1 MSGRVFRLRQDKLK
15 LRPKITMNNF
25 KNIQSK
31 LQEFVKKYYTNELI
45 KGLIL
50 FFSFGL
56 LYFIFTLLIEH
67 FLWLKPTARTLL
79 FWLFIA
85 VEMALLVKYIFI
97 PISKLVGFQKGIS
110 LQDASKIIGNHFK
123 EVDDKLLNILQ
134 LNDTSN
140 QSELLLASIN
150 QKAKGLQPIPF
161 KRAVDFTKNK
171 KYLKYLLFPIA
182 IWLLV
187 YISGNKSLFSD
198 SYERVINHQMAYEPP
213 APFSFH
219 ILNDNLNVIEGKS
232 LKINIETRGKTLPE
246 DVKIH
251 FSEQDFY
258 LQNNGLG
265 AFEYTFSSVQKP
277 TRFYMESNGVASKKY
292 TINVIETPT
301 ITGFEM
307 VLNYPSYTKKRNETL
322 KNTGNAIVPQ
332 GTGITWKITT
342 KSTSKVSFLASEEQ
356 LFIEKEKNSFQL
368 DKRIQ
373 KSLEY
378 EVSTSNDNLKNYEA
392 LDFAIQVVKD
402 EYPKISVKSDI
413 DSITRGPIQFAG
425 QLSDDYGL
433 QALELVYYNTNNKA
447 SVKKHQLKINN
458 SSFEEFYYIFPEGIE
473 LIDGVDYEMYF
484 EVTDNDKVNGVKRA
498 KSKLFSY
505 YKKTEKE
512 VKDQLLDE
520 QQNSIS
526 DLEKTLGK
534 SKKIKEEFQKM
545 QESLQN
551 KSEMDWNDQKKL
563 QNFMERQQQYEKMMQ
578 QQTEQI
584 QQNLEEQPKSENKS
598 LEERKKEIEER
609 LKEAKDLA
617 KQEKL
622 LEELKKL
629 AEKLQKEELTE
640 KLKKL
645 TEENKQ
651 NERSLERILELTKRF
666 YVEQKANQIKEKL
679 EELSKKQEDLSKSEE
694 NSSEKQKVLNKEF
707 DDIKKELNELEKENK
722 ALKRPM
728 DLTKTDKEE
737 KEVDE
742 EQKEAT
748 DKLEE
753 SEEQEQQEGGSEE
766 QKENKNAAS
775 KSQKSA
781 AKKIKKMSGKMKDFL
796 DAMSGGEESE
806 EEDIE
811 ALRAILENLLEFSFQ
826 QEDLMNDF
834 SKIDNSHPEFA
845 KKLKNQHV
853 LREYFEHIDDSLYTL
868 SMRQP
873 KISSKIFKDISNIHY
888 HLDESLSHFAAD
900 QFNIGISDQQFV
912 MTSTNNLAYLLS
924 NILNSMQNAT
934 PSAGSGKGK
943 KKGKSFSLPDIIQKQ
958 GEMMKK
964 MKDGLKLGEKP
975 GEKGA
980 QQGEKGKNSQKSG
993 EGEQMN
999 GELYEIYKQQAQ
1011 MRQQLKDLLGD
1022 KKGKNGKG
1030 LGNKVEK
1037 QMEELE
1043 QDLLEK
1049 GFTNEVLQ
1057 KMMQLKHELLK
1068 LKEATQEQGQ
1078 EEKRESNK
1086 NQQEFEKRNIKSIN
1100 RKKLWF
1106 NQNEIL
1112 NRQSLPLRTIY
1123 KKKVQE
1129 YFRANDSIK

>member
-1 MSGRVFRLRQDKLK
+1 
-15 LRPKITMNNF
+15 MNNF

-85 VEMALLVKYIFI
+85 VEVALLVKYIFI

-110 LQDASKIIGNHFK
+110 LQDASKIIGNHFN

-134 LNDTSN
+134 LNDNSN
-140 QSELLLASIN
+140 QSELLLASID

-161 KRAVDFTKNK
+161 KRAVDFSKNT
-171 KYLKYLLFPIA
+171 KYLKYSILPIA
-182 IWLLV
+182 ILLIA
-187 YISGNKSLFSD
+187 YFSGNKSLFSD
-198 SYERVINHQMAYEPP
+198 SYERVINHQLAYEPP

-219 ILNDNLNVIEGKS
+219 ILNDDLNVIEGKS
-232 LKINIETRGKTLPE
+232 IKINIETRGNTLPE

-251 FSEQDFY
+251 FEGQDYY

-265 AFEYTFSSVQKP
+265 AFEYTFTSVQKP
-277 TRFYMESNGVASKKY
+277 TRFYMESNNVSSKEY
-292 TINVIETPT
+292 IINVVETPT
-301 ITGFEM
+301 ITALEM
-307 VLNYPSYTKKRNETL
+307 FLNYPSHTKKRSETL

-332 GTGITWKITT
+332 GTNITWKIAT
-342 KSTSKVSFLASEEQ
+342 KNTSKVSFLTSEEQ
-356 LFIEKEKNSFQL
+356 LFTEKESNNFQL
-368 DKRIQ
+368 NKRIQ
-373 KSLEY
+373 ESIEY
-378 EVSTSNDNLKNYEA
+378 QVATSNDNLKNYEA

-413 DSITRGPIQFAG
+413 DSITRGPVQFVG

-433 QALELVYYNTNNKA
+433 KGLKLVYYDINNKA
-447 SVKKHQLKINN
+447 SIKNHTLKINN
-458 SSFEEFYYIFPEGIE
+458 SSFEEFYYVFPEGIE
-473 LIDGVDYEMYF
+473 LIEGVDYEMYF
-484 EVTDNDKVNGVKRA
+484 EVSDNDLVNGIKKS

-505 YKKTEKE
+505 YKKTKKE
-512 VKDQLLDE
+512 IKDQLLDE

-526 DLEKTLGK
+526 DLEKTLDK
-534 SKKIKEEFQKM
+534 SKEVKEEFQKM

-563 QNFMERQQQYEKMMQ
+563 QNFMQRQEQYEKMMQ
-578 QQTEQI
+578 QQTEKI
-584 QQNLEEQPKSENKS
+584 QQNLTEQPKSENKS

-609 LKEAKDLA
+609 LKEAKELA

-622 LEELKKL
+622 LEELKEL
-629 AEKLQKEELTE
+629 TEKLQKEELTE

-679 EELSKKQEDLSKSEE
+679 DELADKQEDLSKQDE
-694 NSSEKQKVLNKEF
+694 NSSEKQKELNKEF
-707 DDIKKELNELEKENK
+707 DEIKKELKELEKDNK

-728 DLTKTDKEE
+728 DLNKTDSDE
-737 KEVDE
+737 KEVDK

-753 SEEQEQQEGGSEE
+753 SEESDQNEEDSKE
-766 QKENKNAAS
+766 QKESKSAAG

-781 AKKIKKMSGKMKDFL
+781 AKKMKKMSGKMKDSL
-796 DAMSGGEESE
+796 DAMGGGGEGEQ
-806 EEDIE
+806 EDIE

-826 QEDLMNDF
+826 QEDLMNNF
-834 SKIDNSHPEFA
+834 SKINNSHPEFSN
-845 KKLKNQHV
+845 KLKEQHV

-873 KISSKIFKDISNIHY
+873 KISSIIFKDISNVHY
-888 HLDESLSHFAAD
+888 HLDESLSHFTD
-900 QFNIGISDQQFV
+900 NQFNTGISDQQFV

-934 PSAGSGKGK
+934 PKPGSGKGK
-943 KKGKSFSLPDIIQKQ
+943 GKGPSFSLPDIIQKQ
-958 GEMMKK
+958 GEMMESMKK
-964 MKDGLKLGEKP
+964 GMKPGQKPGEKP
-975 GEKGA
+975 GEKGEKPGEKP
-980 QQGEKGKNSQKSG
+980 GEKGENGKEAGEG

-1011 MRQQLKDLLGD
+1011 MRQQLNDLLGD
-1022 KKGKNGKG
+1022 KKGKDGKG
-1030 LGNKVEK
+1030 LGDKVEK
-1037 QMEELE
+1037 QMEALE
-1043 QDLLEK
+1043 RDLLEK

-1057 KMMQLKHELLK
+1057 KMQQLKHELLK
-1068 LKEATQEQGQ
+1068 LQEATQEQGQ
-1078 EEKRESNK
+1078 EEKRESNT
-1086 NQQEFEKRNIKSIN
+1086 NQQEFEKRTIKQID

>member
-1 MSGRVFRLRQDKLK
+1 
-15 LRPKITMNNF
+15 MNNF

-85 VEMALLVKYIFI
+85 VEIALLVKYIFI
-97 PISKLVGFQKGIS
+97 PISKLIGFQKGIS
-110 LQDASKIIGNHFK
+110 LQEASKIIGNHFT
-123 EVDDKLLNILQ
+123 EVDDKLLNIIQ
-134 LNDTSN
+134 LKGTSN
-140 QSELLLASIN
+140 QSELLLASID

-161 KRAVDFTKNK
+161 KKAIDFRKNK
-171 KYLKYLLFPIA
+171 KYLKYLLVPIA

-187 YISGNKSLFSD
+187 YITGNKSLFSD
-198 SYERVINHQMAYEPP
+198 SYERVINHQIAYEPP

-219 ILNDNLNVIEGKS
+219 VLNDNLNVIEGKS

-251 FSEQDFY
+251 FSEQDYY

-277 TRFYMESNGVASKKY
+277 VSFYIESNGVTSKEY
-292 TINVIETPT
+292 TVNVIETPT
-301 ITGFEM
+301 ITGLEM
-307 VLNYPSYTKKRNETL
+307 VLNYPPHTKKRDETL

-332 GTGITWKITT
+332 GTNITWKISA
-342 KSTSKVSFLASEEQ
+342 KNTSKVSFLTLDEQ
-356 LFIEKEKNSFQL
+356 LFNEKEKNNFRFV
-368 DKRIQ
+368 KRIQ
-373 KSLEY
+373 ENIEY
-378 EVSTSNDNLKNYEA
+378 QVSTSNDNLKNHEN
-392 LDFAIQVVKD
+392 LDFSIQVVKD
-402 EYPKISVKSDI
+402 EFPKISVKSDI
-413 DSITRGPIQFAG
+413 DSITRGPVQFAG

-433 QALELVYYNTNNKA
+433 QALNLVYYDINNKV
-447 SVKKHQLKINN
+447 SIKKHSLKINN
-458 SSFEEFYYIFPEGIE
+458 SSFEEFYYVFPEGID

-484 EVTDNDKVNGVKRA
+484 EVSDNDKVNGVK
-498 KSKLFSY
+498 KSKSRFFSY

-512 VKDQLLDE
+512 VKDQLLEE

-526 DLEKTLGK
+526 DLEKTLDK
-534 SKKIKEEFQKM
+534 SKEVKEEFQKM

-563 QNFMERQQQYEKMMQ
+563 QNFMQRQEQYEKMMQ
-578 QQTEQI
+578 QQTEKI
-584 QQNLEEQPKSENKS
+584 QQNLQEQPKTENKS

-622 LEELKKL
+622 LDELKKL

-679 EELSKKQEDLSKSEE
+679 DELAEKQQDLSKDEE
-694 NSSEKQKVLNKEF
+694 NTSEKQKELNKEF
-707 DDIKKELNELEKENK
+707 DDIKKELKDLEKDNK
-722 ALKRPM
+722 SLKRPM
-728 DLTKTDKEE
+728 DLSKTGKEE
-737 KEVDE
+737 NEVDE
-742 EQKEAT
+742 DQKEAT

-753 SEEQEQQEGGSEE
+753 SEEQEQQEDGDQDKEDSES
-766 QKENKNAAS
+766 KKDAS

-781 AKKIKKMSGKMKDFL
+781 AKKMKKMSGKMKDSL
-796 DAMSGGEESE
+796 DAMSGGEEGM

-834 SKIDNSHPEFA
+834 SEIDNSHPEFS
-845 KKLKNQHV
+845 KKLKKQHV

-873 KISSKIFKDISNIHY
+873 KISSEIFKDISSVHY
-888 HLDESLSHFAAD
+888 HLEESLSHFAD
-900 QFNIGISDQQFV
+900 NQFNTGISDQQFV

-924 NILNSMQNAT
+924 NVLNSMQNAS
-934 PSAGSGKGK
+934 PSSGSGKG

-958 GEMMKK
+958 GEMMEQ
-964 MKDGLKLGEKP
+964 MKNGMKPGQKPGEKP
-975 GEKGA
+975 GQKGE
-980 QQGEKGKNSQKSG
+980 QQGEEGKSGEKSGEG

-1022 KKGKNGKG
+1022 KKGKDGNG
-1030 LGNKVEK
+1030 LGSEAEK
-1037 QMEELE
+1037 QMEQLE

-1057 KMMQLKHELLK
+1057 KMMNLKHELLK
-1068 LKEATQEQGQ
+1068 LQEATKEQGQ
-1078 EEKRESNK
+1078 EEKRESNT
-1086 NQQEFEKRNIKSIN
+1086 NQQEFENRTIKPIDS
-1100 RKKLWF
+1100 KKLWF

-1129 YFRANDSIK
+1129 YFKVNDSI

>member
-1 MSGRVFRLRQDKLK
+1 
-15 LRPKITMNNF
+15 MNNF

-85 VEMALLVKYIFI
+85 VEVALLVKYIFI
-97 PISKLVGFQKGIS
+97 PISKLVGFQKGIT
-110 LQDASKIIGNHFK
+110 LQEASKIIGNHFK

-134 LNDTSN
+134 LNSDSN
-140 QSELLLASIN
+140 QSELLLASID

-161 KRAVDFTKNK
+161 KRAIDFTKNK
-171 KYLKYLLFPIA
+171 KYLKYLLLPLA
-182 IWLLV
+182 IWLV
-187 YISGNKSLFSD
+187 AYVSGNKSLFSD

-213 APFSFH
+213 APFSFY

-232 LKINIETRGKTLPE
+232 LKINIETRGNTVPE

-251 FSEQDFY
+251 FAEQDYY
-258 LQNNGLG
+258 LKNNGLG
-265 AFEYTFSSVQKP
+265 AFEYTFSSVQKQI
-277 TRFYMESNGVASKKY
+277 RFYMKSNGVASKEF

-301 ITGFEM
+301 ITSLEM
-307 VLNYPSYTKKRNETL
+307 VLKYPSHTKKRNETL
-322 KNTGNAIVPQ
+322 KNTGNVIVPQ
-332 GTGITWKITT
+332 GTRITWNIVT
-342 KSTSKVSFLASEEQ
+342 KNTSKVSFLTTDEY
-356 LFIEKEKNSFQL
+356 LFEEKEKDNFQFI
-368 DKRIQ
+368 KRIQ
-373 KSLEY
+373 ESIEY
-378 EVSTSNDNLKNYEA
+378 QVSTSNDDLKNYEA
-392 LDFAIQVVKD
+392 LNFAIQVVKD

-413 DSITRGPIQFAG
+413 DSITRGPVQFAG

-433 QALELVYYNTNNKA
+433 KTLKLVFYDINNKA
-447 SVKKHQLKINN
+447 SVKKHPLKINN

-484 EVTDNDKVNGVKRA
+484 EVSDNDEVNGIKKS

-526 DLEKTLGK
+526 DLEKTLEK
-534 SKKIKEEFQKM
+534 SKDIKEEFQKL

-551 KSEMDWNDQKKL
+551 KSQMDWNDQKKL

-622 LEELKKL
+622 LDELKKL
-629 AEKLQKEELTE
+629 AEKLLKEELTE

-679 EELSKKQEDLSKSEE
+679 DELANKQEDLSKNEE
-694 NSSEKQKVLNKEF
+694 NSSEKQKELNKEF
-707 DDIKKELNELEKENK
+707 DDIKKELKELEKDNK

-728 DLTKTDKEE
+728 DLSKTDKEE

-748 DKLEE
+748 DKLED
-753 SEEQEQQEGGSEE
+753 SEEQELQEDSEK
-766 QKENKNAAS
+766 QKENKSAAS
-775 KSQKSA
+775 KSQQSA
-781 AKKIKKMSGKMKDFL
+781 AKKMKKMSGKMKESL
-796 DAMSGGEESE
+796 DAMSGSGEGA

-834 SKIDNSHPEFA
+834 SEINNSHPEFA

-873 KISSKIFKDISNIHY
+873 KISSKIFKDISSVHY
-888 HLDESLSHFAAD
+888 YLDESLTHFAD
-900 QFNIGISDQQFV
+900 NQFNTGISDQQFV

-924 NILNSMQNAT
+924 NILNAMQNAT
-934 PSAGSGKGK
+934 PSSGSGKG

-958 GEMMKK
+958 GEMMEK
-964 MKDGLKLGEKP
+964 MKNGMKSGEKQGKKP
-975 GEKGA
+975 GEKGE
-980 QQGEKGKNSQKSG
+980 QQGKEGKNGEKSGAG

-1011 MRQQLKDLLGD
+1011 MRQHLKDLLGD

-1030 LGNKVEK
+1030 LGEKAEK

-1068 LKEATQEQGQ
+1068 LKEAAQEQGQ
-1078 EEKRESNK
+1078 EEKRESNT
-1086 NQQEFEKRNIKSIN
+1086 NIQQFEKRTIKSIN
-1100 RKKLWF
+1100 HKKLWF

-1129 YFRANDSIK
+1129 YFRVNDSIK